1 MIDNLSPWDEMVL
14 EVLEAAKQRLHKKDF
29 DLRAR
34 LLPTDIGKSYFDRV
48 KVYDQLLL
56 DQVIVIDDGLLT
68 ISNKEI
74 PGWLFNGLKEGST
87 ASWKIFEKIEP
98 IWESAN
104 KFNRILLEEI
114 GLAGEEAVVTFLKE
128 SLPSEVHDRI
138 YHISLTNDSAGFDI
152 KTPSIRNNTETLFL
166 EVKTSSRPS
175 LNFNFYISRNE
186 ARVASLNSNWL
197 LVGVFKK
204 DGVHQIL
211 GCLTY
216 DQILNFLPIN
226 GHPDGLWES
235 CKIKIPISFFNK
247 NIL

>member
-1 MIDNLSPWDEMVL
+1 MIDNLSSWDEMVL

-29 DLRAR
+29 DRRAR

-56 DQVIVIDDGLLT
+56 DQVIEIDDGLLT

-74 PGWLFNGLKEGST
+74 PRWLLNGLKEGST

-98 IWESAN
+98 IWESTN
-104 KFNRILLEEI
+104 KFDRALLEEI
-114 GLAGEEAVVTFLKE
+114 GLAGEEAVVTFLKK
-128 SLPSEVHDRI
+128 SLPSEAHNKI
-138 YHISLTNDSAGFDI
+138 YHIALTNDAAGFDI
-152 KTPSIRNNTETLFL
+152 QTPSIRSNTETLFL
-166 EVKTSSRPS
+166 EVKTSSRPA

-197 LVGVFKK
+197 LVGVLKK
-204 DGVHQIL
+204 DGAHKIL

-216 DQILNFLPIN
+216 DQLSNFLPTN
-226 GHPDGLWES
+226 THPDGSWES
-235 CKIKIPISFFNK
+235 CKIKIPISFFSK
-247 NIL
+247 DML